1 VSQDWRP
8 TSSLELLRLRA
19 QMLVGLREFFAEK
32 SILEVE
38 TPLLSHSCG
47 TDPQLEFF
55 TTEYCLTP
63 GMERLPQTGQE
74 PVRRSPRQTLFLQT
88 SPEFAMKR
96 LLASGSGS
104 IYQIG
109 KAFRNGESGRFHN
122 PEFTMLEWYR
132 VGFTLPQL
140 MDEITELVEG
150 LFKGQGLLETQRV
163 SYQDVFF
170 SYTGLNPLVFSYQD
184 YENFARESHIPDAVD
199 ICGHDHV
206 LWLDFLFSHKVQPN
220 LGENALCLV
229 YGYPACQS
237 SLAKLSEHCDQIAE
251 RVELFIN
258 GVELGNGYYELTD
271 AKEQS
276 KRFDAELTVR
286 QQNNLPVTV
295 KDQRLIDALEAG
307 LPECAG
313 VAIGLDRLLMLLSG
327 SASIEDV
334 LCFPIGR
341 A

>member
-1 VSQDWRP
+1 M
-8 TSSLELLRLRA
+8 RLRA
-19 QMLVGLREFFAEK
+19 DMLARLRCFFAEK
-32 SILEVE
+32 SVLEVE
-38 TPLLSHSCG
+38 TPLLSRSCG

-63 GMERLPQTGQE
+63 GMERMPQTGDE

-96 LLASGSGS
+96 LLAAGSGS

-140 MDEITELVEG
+140 MDEITELIED
-150 LFKGQGLLETQRV
+150 LFNGQCLQKTQRV
-163 SYQDVFF
+163 SYQDMFF
-170 SYTGLNPLVFSYQD
+170 AYTGLNPLVFSYKSYCD
-184 YENFARESHIPDAVD
+184 FAMESQLPEAVA

-220 LGENALCLV
+220 LGKNALCLV

-237 SLAKLSEHCDQIAE
+237 SLAKLNQENNQIAE

-258 GVELGNGYYELTD
+258 GVELGNGYFELTD
-271 AKEQS
+271 ATEQND
-276 KRFDAELTVR
+276 RFEAELAIR
-286 QQNNLPVTV
+286 HQNNSPDTV
-295 KDQRLIDALEAG
+295 KDQHLIDALSVG
-307 LPECAG
+307 LPECSG

-327 SASIEDV
+327 SAAIEDV
-334 LCFPIGR
+334 LCFPICR